1 MHIESVTLT
10 NFRCF
15 GPESVRIELDPD
27 LTALVGAN
35 GSGKSA
41 AFEALARLFGVTQD
55 ERRVGPEDFH
65 VGVDEEETPETRE
78 LSIDVVVA
86 FPELEDEEEEDEEDD
101 DEEDPDPDDE
111 DDDPDEEDDED
122 DEDEESLVDS
132 VPEFFRQMAA
142 TDDGALKC
150 RFRLEATWT
159 DDGSVDGTV
168 SEDIRVVHTLGDDY
182 TDDEW
187 SPLRPMDRARIQM
200 IYVPAARDGAR
211 HVTAFLKGRLWR
223 AAQWSDELRT
233 AVDEGSSSL
242 TDEFRSE
249 AVVETVEGA
258 LADRWQELHQ
268 ADTDADPIFR
278 PVDREFAQFVGKAQ
292 LVFEPSEIGRERR
305 ADELSDG
312 QRSLLHIALT
322 AATLDVEAMIGAGQ
336 KEEEFDLEAARLPA
350 LTLLVVE
357 EPENSLSPYFLS
369 RILEQMLD
377 VASGMQAQ
385 ALVSS
390 HSASVLGRVDPEV
403 VRHFRLDP
411 ESRLAVVNTLALP
424 DDDDERATYVREA
437 VRAFPE
443 LYFARFVVLGEGS
456 SEEVVIPLL
465 AEAADVVI
473 DRSFVAVV
481 PLGGRHV
488 HHFWRLLTG
497 LEIPHA
503 TLLDLDRGRYDGCE
517 GRIRVVCEQL
527 RAVGVDPFADIGGF
541 DDLDDLED
549 VSDEEIESL
558 VAGLRSHGV
567 YFCEPLDLDMTLLV
581 AFPDEYQAL
590 AAGLPGPQQTDAFDA
605 VLGPGGDR
613 EWYEGW
619 DEEMRWYRYLF
630 LGRSKPSTHLRALS
644 GIDGDTL
651 VEDAPEPL
659 SDLIAEIAREVS

>member
-15 GPESVRIELDPD
+15 GPDSVTIELDPD
-27 LTALVGAN
+27 LTVMVGAN

-41 AFEALARLFGVTQD
+41 TFDALARLFGVTQD
-55 ERRVGPEDFH
+55 ERRIRPEDFH
-65 VGVDEEETPETRE
+65 VAVDEEEAPESRE
-78 LSIDVVVA
+78 LSIDVVIA
-86 FPELEDEEEEDEEDD
+86 FAELKEDEDEEQDEEQDEEDEED
-101 DEEDPDPDDE
+101 
-111 DDDPDEEDDED
+111 EDDED
-122 DEDEESLVDS
+122 DEDEEDEEDEDESPVDS

-142 TDDGALKC
+142 TDDGELKC

-168 SEDIRVVHTLGDDY
+168 SEDVRAVFTLDDDY

-211 HVTAFLKGRLWR
+211 HVPAFLKGRLWR
-223 AAQWSDELRT
+223 AAQWSDNLRT

-258 LADRWQELHQ
+258 LAERWQELHQ

-278 PVDREFAQFVGKAQ
+278 PVDREFAQFVAKAQ
-292 LVFEPSEIGRERR
+292 LVFEPSETGRERR
-305 ADELSDG
+305 AEQLSDG

-322 AATLDVEAMIGAGQ
+322 AATLDVEGMIASGL
-336 KEEEFDLEAARLPA
+336 KDDEFDLEEARLPA

-369 RILEQMLD
+369 RIIEQMLD
-377 VASGMQAQ
+377 VASGMHAQ

-390 HSASVLGRVDPEV
+390 HSASVLARVDPKV
-403 VRHFRLDP
+403 VRHFRLDAK
-411 ESRLAVVNTLALP
+411 SRLAVVKALTLP

-456 SEEVVIPLL
+456 SEEVVLPLL
-465 AEAADVVI
+465 ADAANVVI

-488 HHFWRLLTG
+488 HHFWRLLTD
-497 LEIPHA
+497 LVIPHA
-503 TLLDLDRGRYDGCE
+503 TLLDLDRGRHDGCE

-527 RAVGVDPFADIGGF
+527 QEVGVDPLRGVNGF
-541 DDLDDLED
+541 DDLDDLD
-549 VSDEEIESL
+549 DLLDEEIEL
-558 VAGLRSHGV
+558 LIGGLQRHGV
-567 YFCEPLDLDMTLLV
+567 FFCAPLDLDMTLFK
-581 AFPDEYQAL
+581 AFPDEYKAL
-590 AAGLPGPQQTDAFDA
+590 ATGLPGPQQTDAYDA

-613 EWYEGW
+613 DEYDGW
-619 DEEMRWYRYLF
+619 DDEMRWYRYLF
-630 LGRSKPSTHLRALS
+630 LGRSKPSSHLRALTS
-644 GIDGDTL
+644 IDRDTL
-651 VEDAPEPL
+651 AENTPEPL
-659 SDLIAEIAREVS
+659 DELIAVISREVN